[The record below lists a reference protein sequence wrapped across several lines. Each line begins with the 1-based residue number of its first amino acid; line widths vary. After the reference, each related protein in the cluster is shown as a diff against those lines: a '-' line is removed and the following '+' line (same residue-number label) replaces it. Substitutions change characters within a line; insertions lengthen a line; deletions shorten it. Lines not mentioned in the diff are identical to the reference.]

1 MIYKSY
7 LIEKDISQLKTNIA
21 LFFGVNL
28 GLKNDFKKLI
38 KNANK
43 NSEIII
49 LNQDDVLKNS
59 NLIYNEI
66 RNGSLFTEKKIFFV
80 DDATDKLLTTI
91 EDIENLVSD
100 QKIYL
105 FSDIL
110 EKKSKLRNFIEK
122 SNKSSAIA
130 CYEDNDITLKNIVQ
144 IKLRGF
150 TGLTPKNINLIVE
163 NCNLDRAKLNNELE
177 KILIFFDNK
186 NINLEKLEILLNLK
200 TNEDFNKLKDAA
212 LLGRKNETNKLLS
225 DTLID
230 PDKNIFY
237 LNIINQRL
245 LRLLEIS
252 DTQNNEIESKVN
264 SLKPPIFWKDKTNFI
279 SQAKKWQGEKINK
292 MLKKTYGIERL
303 IKSNSLINKNI
314 LIKNL
319 VIDICE
325 NANS

>member
-1 MIYKSY
+1 MV
-7 LIEKDISQLKTNIA
+7 LFLLK
-21 LFFGVNL
+21 
-28 GLKNDFKKLI
+28 
-38 KNANK
+38 
-43 NSEIII
+43 
-49 LNQDDVLKNS
+49 
-59 NLIYNEI
+59 
-66 RNGSLFTEKKIFFV
+66 KKIFFV

-186 NINLEKLEILLNLK
+186 NINLEKLEILLNSK

-230 PDKNIFY
+230 
-237 LNIINQRL
+237 
-245 LRLLEIS
+245 
-252 DTQNNEIESKVN
+252 
-264 SLKPPIFWKDKTNFI
+264 
-279 SQAKKWQGEKINK
+279 
-292 MLKKTYGIERL
+292 L
-303 IKSNSLINKNI
+303 IKTFFI
-314 LIKNL
+314 
-319 VIDICE
+319 
-325 NANS
+325 